1 MICAKNLTRRFGA
14 NAALS
19 DVNLQVDEGE
29 LFGLIG
35 PDGAGKTTFFR
46 IVAGVLAPTSGSVQV
61 AKGISFGFVPQRFAM
76 YEDLSVDENLTL
88 RARLY
93 DVPDAVA
100 KARAADLLERVGM
113 DRFRKRLAG
122 ALSGG
127 MKQKLALVAA
137 LLTQPRLLLLDEP
150 TTGVDPVSRREFWQ
164 LLNQLHH
171 DGLTILVSTPYM
183 DEAEYATRIAFLDH
197 GRISSIGTRPEV
209 LATYDRPLLE
219 IRTSNRLRVRELLG
233 PMREIDDLSLFGTV
247 LHARGAEGTGPELLT
262 RVRTAL
268 DGVVEE
274 SDVRTLEPS
283 LEDVFVVAGET
294 PATIL
299 SEAMDP
305 GGGAL
310 ADAAPAQ
317 ILRSAQDDARVI
329 SVQNVTRKFGSFTAV
344 DNVSFELERGKV
356 FGFLGPNGSGKSTTI
371 RMLAGLLAPTS
382 GRITGF
388 GNLDVTKDTEAWKSR
403 LGYMSQKFS
412 LYVDL
417 TVEENLRFYGMI
429 YGLDR
434 NQAKERIDALAKR
447 LRFEKIR
454 NQLTD
459 GLSTGLRQRV
469 ALAAALLHQPELLF
483 LDEPTGGVDPRGRRL
498 FWDLI
503 YELAADRGMTVLV
516 TTHYMD
522 EAEQC
527 DRLAFI
533 LDGALIADG
542 SPHELKRG
550 LRERILEVRPEGDP
564 FDVVKSLERDE
575 SLEDVYLFG
584 RTVRAVAGEGATQRV
599 RQLLSSW
606 GSPSEAEPSLE
617 DVFVSLARKRVQTK
631 EAVQA

>member
-1 MICAKNLTRRFGA
+1 MIEAKNLTRRFGT
-14 NAALS
+14 NTALA
-19 DVNLQVDEGE
+19 DVNLHVEEGE

-61 AKGISFGFVPQRFAM
+61 AKDVTFGFVPQRFAM
-76 YEDLSVDENLTL
+76 YEDLSVDENLQL
-88 RARLY
+88 RWRLY
-93 DVPDAVA
+93 GVPDAVA
-100 KARAADLLERVGM
+100 KTRAADLLARVGM

-171 DGLTILVSTPYM
+171 DGLTIVVSTPYM
-183 DEAEYATRIAFLDH
+183 DEAEYATRIAFLDR
-197 GRISSIGTRPEV
+197 GRISSVGTRQEIIN
-209 LATYDRPLLE
+209 TYDRPLLE
-219 IRTSNRLRVRELLG
+219 IRTSNRLQVRELLG
-233 PMREIDDLSLFGTV
+233 PMGEIDDLSLFGTV
-247 LHARGAEGTGPELLT
+247 LHARGAAGTGEELLT

-268 DGVVEE
+268 NGVVDTD
-274 SDVRTLEPS
+274 DVRTLAPS
-283 LEDVFVVAGET
+283 LEDVFVVAGESA
-294 PATIL
+294 ATIP
-299 SEAMDP
+299 SEARDL

-310 ADAAPAQ
+310 ADAPPTR
-317 ILRSAQDDARVI
+317 ILRSAQEDASVV
-329 SVQNVTRKFGSFTAV
+329 SVQNITRKFGSFTAV
-344 DNVSFELERGKV
+344 DHVSFELPRGKV

-412 LYVDL
+412 LYLDL
-417 TVEENLRFYGMI
+417 TVEENLRFYAMI
-429 YGLDR
+429 YGLSSE
-434 NQAKERIDALAKR
+434 QSKARIDALGSR
-447 LRFEKIR
+447 LKFDSIR
-454 NQLTD
+454 SSLTD

-469 ALAAALLHQPELLF
+469 ALAAALLHEPELLF

-542 SPHELKRG
+542 SPRELKRD
-550 LRERILEVRPEGDP
+550 LRGRILEVRPDGDP
-564 FDVVKSLERDE
+564 FDVVKSLGHDP

-584 RTVRAVAGEGATQRV
+584 RTVRAVAGSGETQRV